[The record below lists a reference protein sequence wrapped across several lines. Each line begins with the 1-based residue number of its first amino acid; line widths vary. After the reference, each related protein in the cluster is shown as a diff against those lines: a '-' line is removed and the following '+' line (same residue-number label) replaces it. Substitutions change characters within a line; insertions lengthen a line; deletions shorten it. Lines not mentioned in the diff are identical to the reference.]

1 MSAAAVNTIAGICFA
16 LLTIEFVYVLC
27 RLAFSDRR
35 RRLVFLKNFKVGRC
49 AIVYVIAIPLYL
61 IGHMYGGKT
70 FFDGLF
76 SAINQCVNLVVLK
89 YSTDSVA
96 QLMGDNVFY
105 ATTMY
110 YCFILVAFNALLF
123 ISSVAG
129 QSIWRNAN
137 AAYVRHCKKDK
148 LFIFG
153 WCEESRQLY
162 ASDKSRVKL
171 IVDELTAE
179 EKQELYVGKIGYM
192 PRKAKN
198 CVSSIFADIKRKN
211 SNYVIVINESTQEQ
225 NMDLCDAFVHEI
237 RKYVAESER
246 KNAEQDIFARLQI
259 YVYGN
264 PQYEAIYNDLQKRA
278 YGCLRY
284 VNKYQRTAIDFVKKY
299 PFALFMDEKQLDYS
313 TSLVRDGVEINALM
327 IGFGKANR
335 QIFLTSVANNQFMK
349 QGKDGPVNKQVNY
362 YIYDRENA
370 ENNKN
375 LNHSYYRFKTET
387 AGEDKDKYLPLPEM
401 PANEIYCKLDI
412 NDNTFYA
419 QIKNVLDSNKK
430 GVNFAIIA
438 FGSDLDNIDL
448 AYKLN
453 EKRREWNADN
463 LILFVKVR
471 QAHNEIALFNERD
484 CFEIGNEK
492 DCVYDINSLTNGW
505 LYSMARSRDELYA
518 LEYDYTSGD
527 VDKETIK
534 TPEYVEQCRKK
545 CYKKWFVGRSQLE
558 RDSNIYACLSLRS
571 KLNLIGLDCV
581 KKEAEGKALSDK
593 EYLDVYSKGFPLVQR
608 KDKAELQG
616 KPIIAYDLEF
626 PPSLRTNLAIN
637 EHQRWNAYM
646 ISKGLVPATIEQ
658 ILNETDDK
666 GNFTNGKNYGLR
678 RHGNITT
685 MQGLIDFRKLVA
697 EKLGKSEED
706 CDVIKYDYQLM
717 DDAWWLLD
725 KNGYKIVKKKKID

>member
-1 MSAAAVNTIAGICFA
+1 
-16 LLTIEFVYVLC
+16 
-27 RLAFSDRR
+27 
-35 RRLVFLKNFKVGRC
+35 
-49 AIVYVIAIPLYL
+49 
-61 IGHMYGGKT
+61 
-70 FFDGLF
+70 
-76 SAINQCVNLVVLK
+76 
-89 YSTDSVA
+89 
-96 QLMGDNVFY
+96 
-105 ATTMY
+105 
-110 YCFILVAFNALLF
+110 
-123 ISSVAG
+123 
-129 QSIWRNAN
+129 
-137 AAYVRHCKKDK
+137 
-148 LFIFG
+148 
-153 WCEESRQLY
+153 
-162 ASDKSRVKL
+162 
-171 IVDELTAE
+171 
-179 EKQELYVGKIGYM
+179 
-192 PRKAKN
+192 
-198 CVSSIFADIKRKN
+198 
-211 SNYVIVINESTQEQ
+211 
-225 NMDLCDAFVHEI
+225 
-237 RKYVAESER
+237 
-246 KNAEQDIFARLQI
+246 
-259 YVYGN
+259 
-264 PQYEAIYNDLQKRA
+264 
-278 YGCLRY
+278 
-284 VNKYQRTAIDFVKKY
+284 
-299 PFALFMDEKQLDYS
+299 
-313 TSLVRDGVEINALM
+313 
-327 IGFGKANR
+327 
-335 QIFLTSVANNQFMK
+335 
-349 QGKDGPVNKQVNY
+349 
-362 YIYDRENA
+362 
-370 ENNKN
+370 
-375 LNHSYYRFKTET
+375 
-387 AGEDKDKYLPLPEM
+387 M

-419 QIKNVLDSNKK
+419 QIKSVLDSNKK

-616 KPIIAYDLEF
+616 KRIIAYDLEF

-685 MQGLIDFRKLVA
+685 MQGLVDFRKLVA